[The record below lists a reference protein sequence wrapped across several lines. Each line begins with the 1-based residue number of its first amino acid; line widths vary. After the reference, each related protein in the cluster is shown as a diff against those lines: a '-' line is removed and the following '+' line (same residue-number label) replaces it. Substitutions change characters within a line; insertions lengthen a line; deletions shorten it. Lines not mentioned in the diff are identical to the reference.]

1 MKAAKRKRL
10 VAGGWVFGDAKQFLG
25 LNDEEAE
32 FIELK
37 LALVDGLRKRRLE
50 QDLTQKELA
59 KRLDSSQSRVAKMEA
74 GDRTVTLDLLMRSLL
89 TMGMTRREIAKLIA
103 GKRRRRA
110 A

>member
-10 VAGGWVFGDAKQFLG
+10 VAGGWVVGDAKQFLG
-25 LNDEEAE
+25 LSDEESE
-32 FIELK
+32 FVELK
-37 LALVDGLRKRRLE
+37 LALVDGLRRRRLE
-50 QDLTQKELA
+50 QDLTQDELA

-103 GKRRRRA
+103 GKRRTA

>member
-10 VAGGWVFGDAKQFLG
+10 VAGGWIVGDAKQFLG
-25 LNDEEAE
+25 LSDEEAE
-32 FIELK
+32 FVELK
-37 LALVDGLRKRRLE
+37 LALVDGFRKRRLE
-50 QDLTQKELA
+50 LDLTQTELA

-103 GKRRRRA
+103 GKRRSA